1 MFDVGEEPKRPI
13 KFMSTK
19 VGSLWQDFVYQ
30 TNLKFFGNTPAMAFN
45 DNLNN
50 TKVCSAI
57 NSLPVSCFVTRI
69 KESQQTE
76 SKQNIS
82 AQQLYTLQKYCNQ
95 RAKLSE
101 ELLFVADFSL
111 LFLIK

>member
-1 MFDVGEEPKRPI
+1 MI
-13 KFMSTK
+13 
-19 VGSLWQDFVYQ
+19 
-30 TNLKFFGNTPAMAFN
+30 FN